1 MANSA
6 SGYIIHHL
14 SHLTYGCLPAG
25 FQREDGTIL
34 SQSICTIA
42 NNAQE
47 AKAMGFWALQLD
59 TLFWSLVTGIVFI
72 SLFAYVARRMTA
84 GVPKGW
90 QNFVEMAVEF
100 VDKNVKDTFHGKSEL
115 IAPLALTIFMWIF
128 LMNLLD
134 LIPVDWIPGLAKLAG
149 IPYMR
154 IVPSTDPNI
163 TIGMSLTVFVLII
176 AYTIKA
182 RGFAGFLGTLTLHP
196 FKHKNMIVQGLLI
209 PINLV
214 LESITLLAKPISLAL
229 RLFGNLYA
237 GELIFILIALI
248 GYYQL
253 PLHFTWAIFH
263 ILVIVLQAF
272 IFMMLTIVYMSM
284 AQDSH

>member
-1 MANSA
+1 MASSA
-6 SGYIIHHL
+6 SGYIVHHL
-14 SHLTYGCLPAG
+14 SHLTYGCLPVG

-34 SQSICTIA
+34 SQSFCTIA
-42 NNAQE
+42 QNAEE
-47 AKAMGFWALQLD
+47 AKAMGFWALQID
-59 TLFWSLVTGIVFI
+59 TLFWSLMTGVIFI
-72 SLFAYVARRMTA
+72 SLFAFIARKMRS
-84 GVPKGW
+84 GIPSGW
-90 QNFVEMAVEF
+90 QNFVELIVEF
-100 VDKNVKDTFHGKSEL
+100 VDANVKDTFHGKSQL

-134 LIPVDWIPGLAKLAG
+134 LIPVDWIPSLAKLVG

-163 TIGMSLTVFVLII
+163 TLGMSLTVFALII
-176 AYTIKA
+176 VYSIKVKGA
-182 RGFAGFLGTLTLHP
+182 GGFIASLTLHP
-196 FKHKNMIVQGLLI
+196 FHHKNKSVQAILV

-253 PLHFTWAIFH
+253 PLHFTWAVFH

-272 IFMMLTIVYMSM
+272 IFMMLTIVYLSM
-284 AQDSH
+284 AQESH